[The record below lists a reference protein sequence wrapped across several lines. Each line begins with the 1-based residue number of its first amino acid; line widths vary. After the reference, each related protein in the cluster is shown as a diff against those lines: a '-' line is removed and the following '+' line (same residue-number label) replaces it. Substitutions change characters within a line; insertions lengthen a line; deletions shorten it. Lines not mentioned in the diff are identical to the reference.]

1 MYLRT
6 CGGFKSAKKL
16 WFTNPKSTKYKSAN
30 HKKLV
35 LKSKILKMPHLR
47 KSANITTYSSVQ
59 ICGFAICKVMWR
71 GCTEKAGENSGFPI
85 CVLFVNELIKLDSNN

>member
-16 WFTNPKSTKYKSAN
+16 WLTNPKSIKYKSAN

-35 LKSKILKMPHLR
+35 LKSKILKVPHLR
-47 KSANITTYSSVQ
+47 KSANITTYSSLQ
-59 ICGFAICKVMWR
+59 ICAFAIC
-71 GCTEKAGENSGFPI
+71 GPPSLEIIHIEENLGTDTTIFLNVHF
-85 CVLFVNELIKLDSNN
+85 CQWLN